1 MKSKLRIYLYILL
14 VSFGYLFA
22 FNLPIK
28 SNNDQSVISINKDY
42 LKINPSSR
50 YIVDSGDTLQIDISL
65 DYPELLSVV
74 TIDGEGKITLPSL
87 GSIYVRGLTLVEL
100 NKILNEAYLEFVKYP
115 KVTSIIT
122 NYRPISI
129 NVEGEVNSPGIQT
142 LNGSLKTNFSET
154 QSLTIQNEQVK
165 DINSKN
171 FNNSLKNQR
180 IIKEISFYFPTV
192 FDAIRASGGITPLS
206 DLSNIEIIRK
216 NPISEGGGL
225 VKASLNFTQILS
237 KKSISQNIRIYDGDT
252 ILINKLETPNKSNL
266 SAAVASNLNP
276 KYIQVYVT
284 GNVINPGSMII
295 SASATLNDAIDVA
308 GGTKALRGKID
319 YLTFVNDGSI
329 RKTTINYRKNNKRG
343 AKNNPYLKDGDLI
356 FVDRSIF
363 GNTADVITE
372 VTKPFQGIYSTYR
385 LIQLIGE

>member
-1 MKSKLRIYLYILL
+1 MNTTKPK
-14 VSFGYLFA
+14 
-22 FNLPIK
+22 
-28 SNNDQSVISINKDY
+28 QS
-42 LKINPSSR
+42 
-50 YIVDSGDTLQIDISL
+50 
-65 DYPELLSVV
+65 
-74 TIDGEGKITLPSL
+74 
-87 GSIYVRGLTLVEL
+87 
-100 NKILNEAYLEFVKYP
+100 
-115 KVTSIIT
+115 
-122 NYRPISI
+122 
-129 NVEGEVNSPGIQT
+129 

>member
-1 MKSKLRIYLYILL
+1 M
-14 VSFGYLFA
+14 
-22 FNLPIK
+22 
-28 SNNDQSVISINKDY
+28 
-42 LKINPSSR
+42 
-50 YIVDSGDTLQIDISL
+50 
-65 DYPELLSVV
+65 

-225 VKASLNFTQILS
+225 IKASLNFAQTSS
-237 KKSISQNIRIYDGDT
+237 KKNISQNIRIYDGDN
-252 ILINKLETPNKSNL
+252 IVVNKLETPNKNNFST
-266 SAAVASNLNP
+266 AIASNFNP
-276 KYIQVYVT
+276 KYIQVFVT
-284 GNVINPGSMII
+284 GNVINPGSII
-295 SASATLNDAIDVA
+295 INSSATLNDAIDVA

-363 GNTADVITE
+363 GNTADALLLCSWTL
-372 VTKPFQGIYSTYR
+372 GY
-385 LIQLIGE
+385 